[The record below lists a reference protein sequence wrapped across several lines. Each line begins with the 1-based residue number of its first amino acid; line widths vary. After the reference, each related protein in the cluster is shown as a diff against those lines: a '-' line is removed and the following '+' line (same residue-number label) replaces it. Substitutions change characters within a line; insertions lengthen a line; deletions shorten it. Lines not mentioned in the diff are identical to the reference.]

1 MGRIK
6 SLTLALLIPFV
17 QTQAEPKD
25 QREHVVIP
33 EYDFFSQ
40 VINPESDDKNW
51 TRGVNALLLYPT
63 INTKKID
70 KDSQLQTPYEKGFWE
85 TYSSIVYDRLS
96 GNEYYYTSR
105 DPRRDDFP
113 FEKDFLQSF
122 LKTASIKSPLV
133 RKFEKNVRKVQNATK
148 VKYTSSD
155 EVKFSLEPVV
165 NLNNPGVKASI
176 KNIGFADEVYLRI
189 TTRKQTFGIE
199 KKLIQGELRLGIE
212 TCGSNSGTTIGIS
225 YSSRF

>member
-17 QTQAEPKD
+17 QIQAEPKD
-25 QREHVVIP
+25 RREHVVIP

-40 VINPESDDKNW
+40 VINPESNDKNW

-63 INTKKID
+63 TKKVD
-70 KDSQLQTPYEKGFWE
+70 GDPQLQTPYEKGFWE
-85 TYSSIVYDRLS
+85 TYSSIVYDKLS
-96 GNEYYYTSR
+96 GNSYYYDSR
-105 DPRRDDFP
+105 DPTRDSVP

-133 RKFEKNVRKVQNATK
+133 RKVEGKVKKVQNATK
-148 VKYTSSD
+148 IKYTSSD

-165 NLNNPGVKASI
+165 NLNNPGIKASVR
-176 KNIGFADEVYLRI
+176 NVLFADEIYLRI
-189 TTRKQTFGIE
+189 TGNKQTFGIE
-199 KKLIQGELRLGIE
+199 KKLSQGELRFGIE
-212 TCGSNSGTTIGIS
+212 SGGSNSGTTIGLS
-225 YSSRF
+225 FGSSF